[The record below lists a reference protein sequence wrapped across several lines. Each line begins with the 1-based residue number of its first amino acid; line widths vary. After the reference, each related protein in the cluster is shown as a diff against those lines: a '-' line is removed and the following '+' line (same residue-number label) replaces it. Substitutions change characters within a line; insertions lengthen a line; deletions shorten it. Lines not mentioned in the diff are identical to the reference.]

1 MTTKNEAECGPV
13 NDNRKTLALLE
24 ILFTILLD
32 IRDIH
37 AVNVSELAA
46 KFVQLVFKF
55 IFSSTG
61 KDFLLH
67 VVLNELA
74 ALADFDS
81 CFLFVSR
88 EDPHLNI
95 CLNKHVNCL
104 GNAKLKLIFNS
115 RRAAIG

>member
-1 MTTKNEAECGPV
+1 MTAKDEAECGPI

-24 ILFTILLD
+24 VLFTILLD
-32 IRDIH
+32 VWDIQ

-46 KFVQLVFKF
+46 KFVQFVFKF
-55 IFSSTG
+55 LFSSTG

-67 VVLNELA
+67 IVLNELA
-74 ALADFDS
+74 AFANFDR

-95 CLNKHVNCL
+95 SLDKHIYGL
-104 GNAKLKLIFNS
+104 RYAELKLILNS
-115 RRAAIG
+115 SRSTIS